1 MEYGMFTKAGNAA
14 VARIITDVLSLPITT
29 TDNELYTYL
38 KKRMTAINAKH
49 PEIYDT
55 DVRKQMISVLEHKL
69 HRELSI
75 YF

>member
-1 MEYGMFTKAGNAA
+1 MEYGMFSKAGNNA
-14 VARIITDVLSLPITT
+14 VARIIEGALKLPITT

-38 KKRMTAINAKH
+38 KKRMTLVNVKH
-49 PEIYDT
+49 PEIHDT
-55 DVRKQMISVLEHKL
+55 DVRSMMISVLERKL